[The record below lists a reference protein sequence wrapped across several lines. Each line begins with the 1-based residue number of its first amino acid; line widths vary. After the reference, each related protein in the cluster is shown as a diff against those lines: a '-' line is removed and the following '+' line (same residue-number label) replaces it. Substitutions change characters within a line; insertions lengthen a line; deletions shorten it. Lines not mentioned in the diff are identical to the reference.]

1 MIASSGGGIDL
12 ARLLLD
18 LLVILAGAKVLAEV
32 AERLKIPAVLGEI
45 LAGVLVGPS
54 VLGLVHLDG
63 SRGVSLAVIAEI
75 GVLLLLLQVG
85 MEMDLAEL
93 GKVGKASLLVALIGV
108 AAPFLLSLIHISEP
122 TRPY

>member
-54 VLGLVHLDG
+54 VLHVARAAARRAPLG
-63 SRGVSLAVIAEI
+63 SDQAGTT
-75 GVLLLLLQVG
+75 
-85 MEMDLAEL
+85 
-93 GKVGKASLLVALIGV
+93 VAFPSRFHCV
-108 AAPFLLSLIHISEP
+108 VF
-122 TRPY
+122 T

>member
-63 SRGVSLAVIAEI
+63 SRGVSLAVIAEL
-75 GVLLLLLQVG
+75 GGLL
-85 MEMDLAEL
+85 
-93 GKVGKASLLVALIGV
+93 
-108 AAPFLLSLIHISEP
+108 LLSLIHI
-122 TRPY
+122 